1 VVAVDAKLFELS
13 VEQEFQLHS
22 FAIAIQKTN
31 AEQAQEM
38 AVKIYQQM
46 LLRDNAYKVMM
57 KDCLHP
63 SLGRY
68 APIHPE
74 G

>member
-1 VVAVDAKLFELS
+1 VDANLFELS
-13 VEQEFQLHS
+13 VEQEFQLRS

-46 LLRDNAYKVMM
+46 LLRDNAYKSLM
-57 KDCLHP
+57 KDWLDP
-63 SLGRY
+63 SLDGCH

>member
-1 VVAVDAKLFELS
+1 VTVDNLFELS
-13 VEQEFQLHS
+13 VEQEFQLRS
-22 FAIAIQKTN
+22 FAIAIKRAN
-31 AEQAQEM
+31 AEQAQDM
-38 AVKIYQQM
+38 AVQIYRQM